1 MMKGYIFFLGILLG
15 ISGHI
20 HAQEMDGFV
29 QPRFPGGNAMLQDFI
44 NHNLKFP
51 DRFQSEDF
59 YQLVTVYLEID
70 ETGKIL
76 NPTVNDSVPKELKNE
91 ALRLASLIEKFE
103 PATSNGDPVK
113 SHYELNI
120 EFKYEAYRYIKG
132 GRLDF
137 SDFRKLLDKLPD
149 NEACD
154 LGRKA
159 LFDGDHATSLALLN
173 KCLDNAILMAGERAA
188 SLYYRSIVHLVL
200 KDTASFFQDIDAAI
214 GLGGSWYIDA
224 YLTRADMY
232 KSLGKYFLAVEDY
245 DKALIIDG
253 KSLDAFIGRGYC
265 KYAQGFYEDARED
278 FEKAIKFHPDNSLG
292 YKNLGI
298 LNLNRKE
305 FSDCTSNL
313 TKAIQLGDEA
323 AGNFF
328 QRGMCY
334 GRNKNIEMACRDWTK
349 AQELGV
355 KDAELLVNSQCLG
368 KY

>member
-91 ALRLASLIEKFE
+91 ALRLTSLIEKFE

-120 EFKYEAYRYIKG
+120 EFKYEAYRYVKG

-232 KSLGKYFLAVEDY
+232 KSTGKYFLAIDDY

-253 KSLDAFIGRGYC
+253 KSLDGLIGRGKC
-265 KYAQGFYEDARED
+265 QYARGFHEDARDD
-278 FEKAIKFHPDNSLG
+278 FNKAIKHHPDNPEGHKSLA
-292 YKNLGI
+292 L

-305 FSDCTSNL
+305 LSDCVLNFS
-313 TKAIQLGDEA
+313 KAIDLGDKD
-323 AGNFF
+323 GSNYFK
-328 QRGMCY
+328 RGMCY
-334 GRNKNIEMACRDWTK
+334 ARNRDMQKACIDWKK
-349 AQELGV
+349 AKELGIQ
-355 KDAELLVNSQCLG
+355 DAILLVESQCSG
-368 KY
+368 K